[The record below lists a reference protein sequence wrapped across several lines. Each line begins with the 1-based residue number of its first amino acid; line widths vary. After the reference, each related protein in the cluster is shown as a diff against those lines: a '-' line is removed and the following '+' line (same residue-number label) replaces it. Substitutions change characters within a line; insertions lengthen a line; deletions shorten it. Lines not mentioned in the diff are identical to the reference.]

1 MKVLDYRKSDFA
13 SGLEVIYNRPSYPAS
28 IEDAVRNIVD
38 NVRKDGDRALQRYA
52 LEFDKAELTP
62 DQFKVSADEIA
73 AAEKSLGKAEKSAI
87 RSALKNVQT
96 FAKLR
101 IPKAWKKVVRKGVT
115 LGEQFVP
122 MERIGVYI
130 PGGTAPLVSTVIHT
144 SGIAK
149 AAGVKEIVAVTPP
162 GKDGKVH
169 PAVLYAMKVAGV
181 TEIYRLG
188 GVYGIAAM
196 AYGTETVPKVEKIVG
211 PGNAYV
217 TAAKKLVYGAVAIDM
232 VAGPS
237 EIMIIADE
245 TADPDKIAADML
257 SQAEHGSGLEQA
269 LTVTTDE
276 SMVAKI
282 EQALAERKAT
292 LPRMATVDKVLE
304 QGSWI
309 IVVKDMVQAAEIAG
323 KYAPEHLEICCKD
336 ARKVAKTIKAA
347 GALFIGHWTPEPIG
361 DFCAG
366 PSHVLP
372 TAGSAKFFSGLT
384 VEGFFRRMSTVEY
397 TEEAIQKEIHI
408 AEKFAEMEGLAAH
421 GRSASSRR
429 SK

>member
-144 SGIAK
+144 AGIAK

-169 PAVLYAMKVAGV
+169 PAVLYAMKAAGV

-237 EIMIIADE
+237 EIMVIADAS
-245 TADPDKIAADML
+245 ADPDKIAADML

-269 LTVTTDE
+269 LTVTTDA
-276 SMVAKI
+276 SMPQKI
-282 EQALAERKAT
+282 LQALEARKAT
-292 LPRMATVDKVLE
+292 LPRMATV
-304 QGSWI
+304 
-309 IVVKDMVQAAEIAG
+309 
-323 KYAPEHLEICCKD
+323 
-336 ARKVAKTIKAA
+336 
-347 GALFIGHWTPEPIG
+347 IGR
-361 DFCAG
+361 A
-366 PSHVLP
+366 HV
-372 TAGSAKFFSGLT
+372 
-384 VEGFFRRMSTVEY
+384 
-397 TEEAIQKEIHI
+397 
-408 AEKFAEMEGLAAH
+408 
-421 GRSASSRR
+421 
-429 SK
+429 

>member
-13 SGLEVIYNRPSYPAS
+13 SGLEVIYNRPSYPPA
-28 IEDAVRNIVD
+28 IEEAVRTIVS
-38 NVRKDGDRALQRYA
+38 NVRSEGDKALQRYA

-62 DQFKVSADEIA
+62 EQFKVSDSEIA
-73 AAEKSLGKAEKSAI
+73 AAGKSLDKAAKAAI
-87 RSALKNVQT
+87 RTALKNVQT

-122 MERIGVYI
+122 MDRVGVYI

-144 SGIAK
+144 AGIAR

-169 PAVLYAMKVAGV
+169 PAVLYAMKAAGV

-237 EIMIIADE
+237 EIMVIADE

-276 SMVAKI
+276 NMVAKI
-282 EQALAERKAT
+282 EKALAERKAT

-309 IVVKDMVQAAEIAG
+309 IVVKDMAQAAEIAG

-397 TEEAIQKEIHI
+397 SEEAIQSEIAI

>member
-1 MKVLDYRKSDFA
+1 MRLLDYRNADFA
-13 SGLEVIYNRPSYPAS
+13 AGLEEIYNRPSYPPA
-28 IEDAVRNIVD
+28 IEESVRTIV
-38 NVRKDGDRALQRYA
+38 NTVRSEGDQALVRYA

-62 DQFKVSADEIA
+62 AEFKVSDEEIA
-73 AAEKSLGKAEKSAI
+73 AAAQALDKTAKNAI
-87 RSALKNVQT
+87 KTALKHVQE
-96 FAKLR
+96 FARLR
-101 IPKAWKKVVRKGVT
+101 IPKAWKKRVRPGVT

-122 MERIGVYI
+122 MDRVGVYI
-130 PGGTAPLVSTVIHT
+130 PGGTAPLVSTVLHT
-144 SGIAK
+144 AGIAK

-169 PAVLYAMKVAGV
+169 PAVLYAMKAAGV

-237 EIMIIADE
+237 EIMVIADE
-245 TADPDKIAADML
+245 TADHDKIAADML

-269 LTVTTDE
+269 LTVTTDGTMFE
-276 SMVAKI
+276 KI
-282 EQALAERKAT
+282 QKALAERKAT
-292 LPRMATVDKVLE
+292 LPRMATVDKVLDK
-304 QGSWI
+304 GSWI
-309 IVVKDMVQAAEIAG
+309 IVVKDMKQAAEIAS

-397 TEEAIQKEIHI
+397 SEKAIQSEIAI